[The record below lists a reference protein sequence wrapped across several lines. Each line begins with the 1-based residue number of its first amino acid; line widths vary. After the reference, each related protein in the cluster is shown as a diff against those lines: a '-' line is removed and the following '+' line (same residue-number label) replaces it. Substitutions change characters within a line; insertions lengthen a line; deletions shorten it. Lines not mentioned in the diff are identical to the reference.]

1 VSRQQWPPAG
11 RQRDHVE
18 RRRFGCIPT
27 ARDSSGR
34 NSPHLDLAFPCQ
46 GGMILNP
53 YDGEL
58 DGRSRARLQT
68 EAAGA

>member
-1 VSRQQWPPAG
+1 MWNAADSAASRP
-11 RQRDHVE
+11 
-18 RRRFGCIPT
+18 
-27 ARDSSGR
+27 RDSSGR